1 MLAIQNYFMNQN
13 CTKQGYLK
21 IVSLFFFFGVF
32 ALSAKSQH
40 ILYRDAF
47 KNLQLGPGQQETWF
61 LDNVSLAA
69 VRTFTPAI
77 NGSGPTTISPNGSVT
92 HTWNA
97 WDSKIE
103 ITNVFYIFKGEGH
116 ATDGTGGQLT
126 YQVNVTIRNL
136 DTVHPVSFDVL
147 MAEIFPN

>member
-1 MLAIQNYFMNQN
+1 MAAF
-13 CTKQGYLK
+13 
-21 IVSLFFFFGVF
+21 
-32 ALSAKSQH
+32 SAKSQH

-47 KNLQLGPGQQETWF
+47 KNLQLGPGQQGTWF
-61 LDNVSLAA
+61 LDNVSLTA
-69 VRTFTPAI
+69 VRMFTPSI
-77 NGSGPTTISPNGSVT
+77 NGSGPTTFPPNGAPI

-103 ITNVFYIFKGEGH
+103 ITNVFYIFKGEAH
-116 ATDGTGGQLT
+116 ATDGTGGQQT
-126 YQVNVTIRNL
+126 YQVSVTVRNL